1 MISSATDAKSLGT
14 MRMILFDPSMKLN
27 RRNRYHRHQ
36 RSKLKTPGNTLNPR
50 TCPNRSRS
58 MGKTGTFAHS
68 VNVGQLEKQ
77 VSINCPTLMIRMI
90 QTGSLKETSPLS
102 KIRILHRHHPS
113 VHRQIINHSR
123 MRLDIYWSP
132 SLTYNLGYLGT

>member
-1 MISSATDAKSLGT
+1 MI
-14 MRMILFDPSMKLN
+14 FFVPSMKLVTKN
-27 RRNRYHRHQ
+27 CLHRHQ

-50 TCPNRSRS
+50 TCPNQSRS
-58 MGKTGTFAHS
+58 MGKTGTFAHC

-77 VSINCPTLMIRMI
+77 DSINCPTAMILMIR
-90 QTGSLKETSPLS
+90 TGSLKETSPLS